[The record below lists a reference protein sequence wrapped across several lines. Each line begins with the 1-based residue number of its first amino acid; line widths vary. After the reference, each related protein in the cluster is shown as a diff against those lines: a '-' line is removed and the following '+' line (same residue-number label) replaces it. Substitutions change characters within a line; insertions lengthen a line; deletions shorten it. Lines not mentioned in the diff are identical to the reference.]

1 MVALGSLQSE
11 QPPWDGPLRLPCRGE
26 VTTPY
31 GVRRYYDGVFAPKYF
46 HAGVDYGADVGEDV
60 VMPGGGRVALVGR
73 EEDGFVVH
81 GNCVGVDH
89 GCGMTSLFMHLSS
102 ICVR

>member
-1 MVALGSLQSE
+1 MRPTPTPPPINQSCALS
-11 QPPWDGPLRLPCRGE
+11 CR
-26 VTTPY
+26 
-31 GVRRYYDGVFAPKYF
+31 YF

-89 GCGMTSLFMHLSS
+89 GCGLTSIFMHLTTV
-102 ICVR
+102 CVR

>member
-1 MVALGSLQSE
+1 MALGSLQSE
-11 QPPWDGPLRLPCRGE
+11 QPLWDGPLRLPCRGE

-89 GCGMTSLFMHLSS
+89 GCGMTSIFMHLSS